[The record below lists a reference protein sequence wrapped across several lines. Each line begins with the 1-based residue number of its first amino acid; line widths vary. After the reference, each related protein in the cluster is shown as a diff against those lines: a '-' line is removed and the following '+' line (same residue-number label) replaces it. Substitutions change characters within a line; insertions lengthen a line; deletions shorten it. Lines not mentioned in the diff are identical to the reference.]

1 MQSGKA
7 FMELGLQSASGV
19 PLMCDEGQ
27 DFRTFRL
34 GLFGLEKLG
43 RTERAIAPLEHA
55 LKTLAANRA
64 SMSEPL
70 RRTA

>member
-1 MQSGKA
+1 
-7 FMELGLQSASGV
+7 
-19 PLMCDEGQ
+19 MCDEGQ